1 MRIVF
6 YTSFSSERM
15 AQGYTTEY
23 FPSAADLWE
32 GVWKAFPEDDITVL
46 CSATEIDQI
55 PAESEH
61 VHFRPIAMDASI
73 AGIADVIED
82 CRPDAAVAI
91 SRSAYPFDWNPIKD
105 SMIAEE
111 LERRGIHTIAH
122 PTFLS
127 VGCADKWRSNLLM
140 RVAGLPVL
148 QSVYVDM
155 NMFWCEK
162 TMDAIPVNVYRE
174 YILQRLRQLSYPVI
188 VKGIFG
194 TGGKMITCDSFEV
207 LNDFLLNSN
216 PDSQDY
222 YVEEKAEGEE
232 LGVEIYGRDGSYEI
246 GPFLYLNTEKK
257 GYDYFRQ
264 NLKFGPVTDEKYGLD
279 GLREKLCYFAKAARL
294 CGGMEIDLIYRD
306 GRCYLIDLNP
316 RWSGLSKLSFACAG
330 TDPMRAYA
338 DLAHGGK
345 VFRTAFKP
353 HISFRVTVAD
363 DRQEQAL
370 RQCPHVI
377 AMTLRKPV
385 PQGGKPGT
393 AKVIYGGFDSVA
405 ELIAGLKTDLA
416 VFPEDYVAS
425 IVEKLESQW
434 DRQE

>member
-1 MRIVF
+1 MKIVF

-23 FPSAADLWE
+23 LPSATDLWE
-32 GVWKAFPEDDITVL
+32 GVLKAFPEDDITVL
-46 CSATEIDQI
+46 CSATEIDQV
-55 PAESEH
+55 PAESAH
-61 VHFRPIAMDASI
+61 VHFRPIALEDSI
-73 AGIADVIED
+73 AGIADAIEA
-82 CRPDAAVAI
+82 CRPDVAVAV

-105 SMIAEE
+105 SMITEE
-111 LERRGIHTIAH
+111 LERRGIRALAH
-122 PTFLS
+122 PTFFS
-127 VGCADKWRSNLLM
+127 VACADKWRSNLLM
-140 RVAGLPVL
+140 RVARLPVL

-162 TMDAIPVNVYRE
+162 TMDSVSVNIYRE
-174 YILQRLRQLSYPVI
+174 YIEQRLRQLSYPVI

-194 TGGKMITCDSFEV
+194 TGGKMITCDSFEA
-207 LNDFLLNSN
+207 LHEFLMNGH

-232 LGVEIYGRDGSYEI
+232 LGVEIYGQDGHYEI

-257 GYDYFRQ
+257 GYDFFKQ
-264 NLKFGPVTDEKYGLD
+264 NLKFGPVTDPKYGLD
-279 GLREKLCYFAKAARL
+279 ELREKLYAFARAARL

-306 GRCYLIDLNP
+306 GLCYLIDLNP

-338 DLAHGGK
+338 DLAHGKK
-345 VFRTAFKP
+345 VYRTAFRP
-353 HISFRVTVAD
+353 HISFRISVAD

-393 AKVIYGGFDSVA
+393 AKVIYGGFDTVA
-405 ELIAGLKTDLA
+405 ELIAGVKADLA
-416 VFPEDYVAS
+416 AFPEDYVAG
-425 IVEKLESQW
+425 IAEKLETQW
-434 DRQE
+434 IQQE

>member
-23 FPSAADLWE
+23 LPSAADLWE
-32 GVWKAFPEDDITVL
+32 EVRKAFPEDDITVL

-61 VHFRPIAMDASI
+61 IHFKPIAIDASI
-73 AGIADVIED
+73 AGIADVIEG
-82 CRPDAAVAI
+82 CRPDIAVAV
-91 SRSAYPFDWNPIKD
+91 SRSAYPFDWNPIRD

-111 LERRGIHTIAH
+111 LERRGIRALAQ
-122 PTFLS
+122 PTFVS
-127 VGCADKWRSNLLM
+127 VGCADKWRSNLMM
-140 RVAGLPVL
+140 RAARLPVL

-174 YILQRLRQLSYPVI
+174 YILQRLRELTYPVI

-194 TGGKMITCDSFEV
+194 TGGKMITYDSFEA
-207 LNDFLLNSN
+207 LNDFLMEGH

-222 YVEEKAEGEE
+222 FVEEKAEGEE
-232 LGVEIYGRDGSYEI
+232 LGVEIYGRDGDIEI

-257 GYDYFRQ
+257 GYDYHKQ
-264 NLKFGPVTDEKYGLD
+264 NLKFGPVMDEKYGLD
-279 GLREKLCYFAKAARL
+279 ELREKLRYFARAAKL
-294 CGGMEIDLIYRD
+294 NGGMEIDLIYKD
-306 GRCYLIDLNP
+306 GLCYLIDLNP

-345 VFRTAFKP
+345 VFRTAFRP
-353 HISFRVTVAD
+353 HISFRITVAD

-370 RQCPHVI
+370 RQSPHVI

-385 PQGGKPGT
+385 PQGDKPGT
-393 AKVIYGGFDSVA
+393 AKVIYGGFDTVK

-425 IVEKLESQW
+425 IAEKLESQW
-434 DRQE
+434 NQQE